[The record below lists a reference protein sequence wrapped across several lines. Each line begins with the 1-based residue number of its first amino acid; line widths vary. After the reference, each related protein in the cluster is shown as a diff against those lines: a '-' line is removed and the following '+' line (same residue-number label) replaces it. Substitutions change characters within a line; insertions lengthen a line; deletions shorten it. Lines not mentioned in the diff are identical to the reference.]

1 MLNWR
6 IVVQVWFGRVLDQY
20 SMEDVP
26 WVEIGTLESTFHL
39 HFSFLAQTIVFRS
52 SVLWDL

>member
-1 MLNWR
+1 MLAWR
-6 IVVQVWFGRVLDQY
+6 IVVQVCFGRVLNQY

-26 WVEIGTLESTFHL
+26 WVEIGTLKSTFHL
-39 HFSFLAQTIVFRS
+39 HFSFLAQTIVLRS